1 MSPVRPRRADTEH
14 YADKPMGRITEFKR
28 NFPYGSGATERV
40 IEIPW
45 ALSKYNGGPRVLEVG
60 CSFAYENPEYIRGL
74 LDLDIPELHGIDVSS
89 VDAPQFIKKMADIR
103 ESGYETGFFDFILC
117 ISTLEHVGKDNA
129 KYYKPVAEL
138 RADRRNPSPPDV
150 EAMIEMFRILRPG
163 GKLIVTVP
171 FGKFVDYGWFTHYDA
186 KAISTLLQSI
196 PSAKIDVEYFRYS
209 NEGWMPCAP
218 AELAET
224 SYGDNGAPAA
234 AGLACIEIIKPL

>member
-1 MSPVRPRRADTEH
+1 M
-14 YADKPMGRITEFKR
+14 TEFIR
-28 NFPYGSGATERV
+28 NFPYGAGATERV

-60 CSFAYENPEYIRGL
+60 CSFVSENPEYIQGL
-74 LDLDIPELHGIDVSS
+74 LALNIPELHGIDVSS
-89 VDAPQFIKKMADIR
+89 IEAPHFIKKTADIR

-129 KYYKPVAEL
+129 KYYLPVAEL
-138 RADRRNPSPPDV
+138 PRDRQNATQPDA
-150 EAMIEMFRILRPG
+150 EALVEMFRILKPG

-171 FGKFVDYGWFTHYDA
+171 FGKFVDYGWFTHYDSQ
-186 KAISTLLQSI
+186 AISTLFQSI
-196 PSAKIDVEYFRYS
+196 PSARMNAEYFKYTE
-209 NEGWMPCAP
+209 NGWMPCAA

-234 AGLACIEIIKPL
+234 AGLACFEITKPF